1 MLTKVCPLCEILLMN
16 IHRGRRC
23 LVRDVICS
31 QICRSETSCRE
42 ALAGV
47 LLGSF
52 AMVGSQGREGKMETT
67 FATSQFSLKEGSM
80 IGCCSCFASSD
91 VPGCNS

>member
-1 MLTKVCPLCEILLMN
+1 MN
-16 IHRGRRC
+16 IQRGRRC
-23 LVRDVICS
+23 LLRDVICS

-52 AMVGSQGREGKMETT
+52 AMVGSQGREGKMETI
-67 FATSQFSLKEGSM
+67 FATSTVLFEGREYDWM
-80 IGCCSCFASSD
+80 LFLLCEF
-91 VPGCNS
+91 